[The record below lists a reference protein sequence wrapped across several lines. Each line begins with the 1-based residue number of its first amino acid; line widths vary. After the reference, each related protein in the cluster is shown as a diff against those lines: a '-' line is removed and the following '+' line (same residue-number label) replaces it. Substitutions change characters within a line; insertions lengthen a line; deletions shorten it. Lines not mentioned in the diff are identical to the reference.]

1 MEYALTV
8 GKLSMHSIQPSVAE
22 RGMPWSKSILL
33 YVGLATSFLILSGLS
48 GRMETQI
55 EIDTK
60 SYLEAPTS
68 SLKLMLQDFRTPG
81 YPLFLDLM
89 ESLGSL
95 DWVPWIHGAIW
106 LAAVGCLL
114 ATMNLWGIDRYALL
128 AVAIALGNHPF
139 LHFWS
144 RVVISDTLAM
154 STALMATAAMMESL
168 RRRQS
173 GWTGGWLWTVACLT
187 SMTILIRPA
196 FLFLLVL
203 WPLGMAWWRW
213 TNDREPLRRAVG
225 DAGKLAALCWSP
237 LLLYSLMRWIVVG
250 HFGLVSFGGYNVI
263 GIAGQFMEEKDLQ
276 HLPAELQAT
285 AKEILVQRDRHP
297 MFLRNHDDRFSQ
309 MMERYN
315 PMIWEVTFPIYQKK
329 QLSRLASNQQLTTLS
344 QALIRR
350 HWRDYLWWLAFNARH
365 GIRGTAMQVGANPG
379 IRLLLTLGIVLI
391 AWRSLP
397 TSLSDRFPPGDA
409 SPGLQ
414 YQKSSTGLRL
424 LFWISLGMLLGN
436 VMLVILVE
444 PAIERYMAV
453 SSVLP
458 SAWLAVAIQRF
469 LLDMTPLRPTEPP
482 QENSPK
488 TS

>member
-1 MEYALTV
+1 
-8 GKLSMHSIQPSVAE
+8 MHTIQPSASKPKS
-22 RGMPWSKSILL
+22 PWLKLAL
-33 YVGLATSFLILSGLS
+33 FYTCLATSFLTLSGLC

-114 ATMNLWGIDRYALL
+114 ATMSLWGIDRYSLL

-154 STALMATAAMMESL
+154 STALMSIAAMMEAL

-173 GWTGGWLWTVACLT
+173 GWTGAWLWTLACLT
-187 SMTILIRPA
+187 FTTILIRPA

-213 TNDREPLRRAVG
+213 TNDREPLRRAIG
-225 DAGKLAALCWSP
+225 DAGKLAVLCWSP
-237 LLLYSLMRWIVVG
+237 LLVYSLMRWMVVG

-263 GIAGQFMEEKDLQ
+263 GIAGQFMEEKDLP
-276 HLPAELQAT
+276 HFPAELQAT

-297 MFLRNHDDRFSQ
+297 MFLRNDDDRFSQ

-315 PMIWEVTFPIYQKK
+315 PMIWEVTFPIYEKK
-329 QLSRLASNQQLTTLS
+329 QLSRLTSNQQLTTLS
-344 QALIRR
+344 RTLIRR
-350 HWRDYLWWLAFNARH
+350 HWRDYLWWLAYNARH
-365 GIRGTAMQVGANPG
+365 GIRGTAMQVGGSPG
-379 IRLLLTLGIVLI
+379 LRLLLTLGIVLI

-397 TSLSDRFPPGDA
+397 TAIPNRFRPEKAFSGSVHQPSL
-409 SPGLQ
+409 
-414 YQKSSTGLRL
+414 TGLRL

-444 PAIERYMAV
+444 PTIERYMAV

-458 SAWLAVAIQRF
+458 CAWLAVAIQRF
-469 LLDMTPLRPTEPP
+469 LSDIAPHRTALTPTQSSITPP
-482 QENSPK
+482 
-488 TS
+488 

>member
-1 MEYALTV
+1 MP
-8 GKLSMHSIQPSVAE
+8 SIQQPVAE
-22 RGMPWSKSILL
+22 RGKPWSKSILL
-33 YVGLATSFLILSGLS
+33 YVGLASSFLILSGLG
-48 GRMETQI
+48 GRLETDVVL
-55 EIDTK
+55 DTK

-68 SLKLMLQDFRTPG
+68 SLELMLQDFRTPG
-81 YPLFLDLM
+81 YPLFLDLV
-89 ESLGSL
+89 ESFGSL
-95 DWVPWIHGAIW
+95 DWVPWIHGTIW

-114 ATMNLWGIDRYALL
+114 ASMSLWGMDRYALL

-144 RVVISDTLAM
+144 RMIISDTLAM
-154 STALMATAAMMESL
+154 SIALMSTAAMMESL
-168 RRRQS
+168 RRKQS
-173 GWTGGWLWTVACLT
+173 GWTGGWLWAVACLT
-187 SMTILIRPA
+187 FATILIRPA

-203 WPLGMAWWRW
+203 WPLVIAWWRW
-213 TNDREPLRRAVG
+213 THDREPLRRAIG
-225 DAGKLAALCWSP
+225 DSVKLAVLCWSP
-237 LLLYSLMRWIVVG
+237 LLLYSLMRWMVVG

-276 HLPAELQAT
+276 QLPAELQGT
-285 AKEILVQRDRHP
+285 AKELLVQRDLHP
-297 MFLRNHDDRFSQ
+297 SFLQKDADRFSL
-309 MMERYN
+309 MLNRYN
-315 PMIWEVTFPIYQKK
+315 PMIWEVASPIYQKK
-329 QLSRLASNQQLTTLS
+329 QLSRLASNQQLATLS
-344 QALIRR
+344 RALIRI
-350 HWRDYLWWLAFNARH
+350 HWRDYLWWLAINARH
-365 GIRGTAMQVGANPG
+365 GIRGTAMLMGTNPG

-397 TSLSDRFPPGDA
+397 TSLSERFPPGDA
-409 SPGLQ
+409 SPGLR

-453 SSVLP
+453 SSVLT

-469 LLDMTPLRPTEPP
+469 LLDIAPIRPTEST